1 MSSMARNTGGRRT
14 AAKKAAAKTVQT
26 GRAVQAGKK
35 DTPARKARKA
45 SKATRTNAVSRKWQP
60 ESRARFVSQVAG
72 GTRRAADLLDVAPS
86 QPSRWARGDSVPGPV
101 QARML
106 VDLDHVLAHA
116 LLVWAD
122 ERVARDWLT
131 TPNAHLDG
139 VRPLEWIR
147 LHGTAEVVDA
157 LRAEAA
163 GAYA

>member
-1 MSSMARNTGGRRT
+1 
-14 AAKKAAAKTVQT
+14 
-26 GRAVQAGKK
+26 
-35 DTPARKARKA
+35 
-45 SKATRTNAVSRKWQP
+45 
-60 ESRARFVSQVAG
+60 
-72 GTRRAADLLDVAPS
+72 
-86 QPSRWARGDSVPGPV
+86 
-101 QARML
+101 ML

-139 VRPLEWIR
+139 VRPVDWIR
-147 LHGTAEVVDA
+147 LHGTSEVVDA

>member
-1 MSSMARNTGGRRT
+1 MAGTTGAHRKTPQKATVKTIKAGRP
-14 AAKKAAAKTVQT
+14 AQP
-26 GRAVQAGKK
+26 GKK
-35 DTPARKARKA
+35 DSPARKTAKTPRDGGGA
-45 SKATRTNAVSRKWQP
+45 WQP
-60 ESRARFVSQVAG
+60 QSRAKFVTQVAG

-131 TPNAHLDG
+131 TPNGHLDG
-139 VRPLEWIR
+139 VRPVDWIR
-147 LHGTAEVVDA
+147 LHGTSEVVDA